1 MFDKIAEYRKAI
13 AAFLVPALTVL
24 GASLVDGVVTAQEW
38 IAVAI
43 AALGTSVVVGA
54 VPNALTDQQVRAS
67 AKHLE
72 EPGAVAASLL
82 REENARNG
90 FPGH

>member
-1 MFDKIAEYRKAI
+1 MFEKIAEYRKAI

-24 GASLVDGVVTAQEW
+24 GAALVDGVVSPQEW

-54 VPNALTDQQVRAS
+54 IPNALTDSQVVS
-67 AKHLE
+67 QAKHLE
-72 EPGAVAASLL
+72 NPTAVAASLVS
-82 REENARNG
+82 EENRRNRS
-90 FPGH
+90 